1 MLSVILNG
9 GKCMDKG
16 KIVALED
23 RIPKLKEQRRR
34 KANRRLIILLF
45 LFFTMIAVVAY
56 VQSPLSHVKK
66 ITIKGNEL
74 LSTNEI
80 ISTSHLSKKTNI
92 WSVKKDSIALDL
104 QKVNVIK
111 EAKVKMV
118 WPNTVMIEIEERK
131 KIAYLES
138 DNSYYPVMENGKI
151 LKDREVAEIPVNAP
165 ILFKF
170 KEGAILKETV
180 SALLELPDEVLNA
193 ISEVHYTPKKTDQY
207 HISLFM
213 NDGFEVSATL
223 RSFSEKMIHYP
234 SIISQLDPNKKGII
248 DLEVGSY
255 FKAYELEADESE
267 ESEIENDKGE
277 G

>member
-66 ITIKGNEL
+66 VTVKGNEL
-74 LSTNEI
+74 LSTNEVI
-80 ISTSHLSKKTNI
+80 KTSTISTKTNI
-92 WSVKKDSIALDL
+92 WSVRKNIAAKNLE
-104 QKVNVIK
+104 KMNVIK
-111 EAKVKMV
+111 KAEVKIK
-118 WPNTVMIEIEERK
+118 WPNTVMIEIEERN
-131 KIAYLES
+131 KIAYIKS
-138 DNSYYPVMENGKI
+138 DKSYYPVMENGMV

-170 KEGAILKETV
+170 KEGTVLKEMV
-180 SALLELPDEVLNA
+180 SAL
-193 ISEVHYTPKKTDQY
+193 
-207 HISLFM
+207 
-213 NDGFEVSATL
+213 
-223 RSFSEKMIHYP
+223 
-234 SIISQLDPNKKGII
+234 
-248 DLEVGSY
+248 
-255 FKAYELEADESE
+255 
-267 ESEIENDKGE
+267 
-277 G
+277 

>member
-1 MLSVILNG
+1 MLDMFLNG

-34 KANRRLIILLF
+34 KANKRLILLLF

-66 ITIKGNEL
+66 ITIKGNEM
-74 LSTNEI
+74 LSTDEI
-80 ISTSHLSKKTNI
+80 ISETGIKKEETNI
-92 WSVKKDSIALDL
+92 WSINKKEITKEL
-104 QKVNVIK
+104 QGLSEINRA
-111 EAKVKMV
+111 EVKML
-118 WPNTVMIEIEERK
+118 WPNSIIINIQERK
-131 KIAYLES
+131 KVAYVENE
-138 DNSYYPVMENGKI
+138 NSYFPVMENGKV
-151 LKDREVAEIPVNAP
+151 LKDRQLTDIPVNAP

-170 KEGAILKETV
+170 KEGAILDEMIAELDK
-180 SALLELPDEVLNA
+180 LPDEILNS
-193 ISEVHYTPKKTDQY
+193 ISEIHYSPKKTDDY

-223 RSFSEKMIHYP
+223 RSFSDKMVHYP
-234 SIISQLDPNKKGII
+234 SIISQLDPSQKGII
-248 DLEVGSY
+248 DLEVGSF
-255 FKAYELEADESE
+255 FKAYETEVE
-267 ESEIENDKGE
+267 ESEVENDKGE

>member
-1 MLSVILNG
+1 MLSGILNG
-9 GKCMDKG
+9 GKCMDKS

-34 KANRRLIILLF
+34 KANKRLIFLLL
-45 LFFTMIAVVAY
+45 LFFTMIAIIAY

-66 ITIKGNEL
+66 VTVKGNEL
-74 LSTNEI
+74 LSTNEVI
-80 ISTSHLSKKTNI
+80 ESTEITKDTNI
-92 WSVKKDSIALDL
+92 WSVRKNTIALNL
-104 QKVNVIK
+104 QKKNVIK
-111 EAKVKMV
+111 KAVVKIK
-118 WPNTVMIEIEERK
+118 WPNTVSIEIKERNI
-131 KIAYLES
+131 IAFIES
-138 DNSYYPVMENGKI
+138 DKSYYPVMENGKA
-151 LKDREVAEIPVNAP
+151 LKDRKVAEIPVNAP

-170 KEGAILKETV
+170 KEGSILKEMV
-180 SALLELPDEVLNA
+180 SALEELPEEVLNS

-255 FKAYELEADESE
+255 FKAYELEAE

>member
-1 MLSVILNG
+1 
-9 GKCMDKG
+9 MDKG

-56 VQSPLSHVKK
+56 IQSPLSHGKK
-66 ITIKGNEL
+66 VTVKGNEL
-74 LSTNEI
+74 LSTNEVI
-80 ISTSHLSKKTNI
+80 KTAKIAKKTNI
-92 WSVKKDSIALDL
+92 WSVKKDIVAREL
-104 QKVNVIK
+104 QKLNVINK
-111 EAKVKMV
+111 ADVKIIL
-118 WPNTVMIEIEERK
+118 PNTVIIQIQERN
-131 KIAYLES
+131 KIAYVEA
-138 DNSYYPVMENGKI
+138 DRSYFPVMENGKV
-151 LKDREVAEIPVNAP
+151 LKDREVAEIPVTAP
-165 ILFKF
+165 ILFNF
-170 KEGAILKETV
+170 KEGAFLKEMVT
-180 SALLELPDEVLNA
+180 ALEELPDEVINA
-193 ISEVHYTPKKTDQY
+193 ISEIHYTPKKTDQY
-207 HISLFM
+207 HITLFM

-223 RSFSEKMIHYP
+223 RSFSEKMVHYP

-255 FKAYELEADESE
+255 FKAYELEAEKSE